1 MPPGRDP
8 VDRATDSSRDLYDVS
23 SWEPR
28 TVVDRLAV
36 AIYGSIRPILRWV
49 LILLGVIILVALFA
63 LGSLGAV
70 LDPVVG
76 AFVVLSVIPALLL
89 AAYFWR
95 ADVTSGEPLDLL
107 IITFVLAVL
116 FAGFAGVLN
125 SVGGGLQAL
134 DFGVTGIGIGSFLF
148 FYLVV
153 GPIEETV
160 KLLAVRLHAYRSS
173 RFDSVVD
180 GAVYGAV
187 AGLGFASIENALYI
201 TRFMTEDGG
210 AFSIAFVRALAG
222 PGHVVYSG
230 IAGYYLGLAKFN
242 PDDAGPIVVKGL
254 LIAAFVHGTYN
265 VTVGVAPSI
274 IAEATGLPYGLS
286 FVGYVVLYVG
296 VAGFYLY
303 RKIARY
309 RSVYKEV
316 DAGKTQAADAS
327 PDRTEFDSPPRE

>member
-8 VDRATDSSRDLYDVS
+8 VDRASDNSRDLYDVT

-28 TVVDRLAV
+28 TLVDRLAV
-36 AIYGSIRPILRWV
+36 GIYGSLRPILRWV
-49 LILLGVIILVALFA
+49 LILLGVVILAALFA
-63 LGSLGAV
+63 LGSLGAI

-76 AFVVLSVIPALLL
+76 AFVVLSAIPALLL

-107 IITFVLAVL
+107 VVTFVLAVL

-125 SVGGGLQAL
+125 DFGSGLQAL
-134 DFGVTGIGIGSFLF
+134 DFGAFGVGLGSVLF

-160 KLLAVRLHAYRSS
+160 KLLAVRLHAFRSS

-187 AGLGFASIENALYI
+187 AGLGFATIENALYI
-201 TRFMTEDGG
+201 TRFMEADGG
-210 AFSIAFVRALAG
+210 VFSIAFVRALAG
-222 PGHVVYSG
+222 PGHVVYSS

-242 PDDAGPIVVKGL
+242 RADAGPIVVKGL

-265 VTVGVAPSI
+265 VTVGVVPPL
-274 IAEATGLPYGLS
+274 IANSTQLSLGAS
-286 FVGYVVLYVG
+286 FVGYIAFYVAA
-296 VAGFYLY
+296 AGFYLY
-303 RKIARY
+303 RKIGRY
-309 RSVYKEV
+309 RSIYESVG
-316 DAGKTQAADAS
+316 AGDTHDADA
-327 PDRTEFDSPPRE
+327 PPERTEFDSPPRE

>member
-8 VDRATDSSRDLYDVS
+8 VDRATDNSRDLYDVT

-28 TVVDRLAV
+28 TVVDRLAL
-36 AIYGSIRPILRWV
+36 AIYGSIRPIVRWV
-49 LILLGVIILVALFA
+49 LILLGVAILAALFA
-63 LGSLGAV
+63 LGSLGAI
-70 LDPVVG
+70 LDPVIG
-76 AFVVLSVIPALLL
+76 AFVVLSVVPALLL

-107 IITFVLAVL
+107 VVTFVLAVL

-134 DFGVTGIGIGSFLF
+134 DFGVTGIGIGSILF

-153 GPIEETV
+153 GPIEEAV
-160 KLLAVRLHAYRSS
+160 KLLAVRLHAFRSS

-187 AGLGFASIENALYI
+187 AGLGFATIENALYI
-201 TRFMTEDGG
+201 TRFMAEDGG
-210 AFSIAFVRALAG
+210 VFSIAFVRALAG

-242 PDDAGPIVVKGL
+242 RENAGPIVVKGL
-254 LIAAFVHGTYN
+254 LIAAFVHATYN
-265 VTVGVAPSI
+265 VTVGIVPPI
-274 IAEATGLPYGLS
+274 IADSSQLS
-286 FVGYVVLYVG
+286 LGAAFVGYIVLYVA

-303 RKIARY
+303 RKVARY

-316 DAGKTQAADAS
+316 DAGATQDAEAS
-327 PDRTEFDSPPRE
+327 PDRADFDSPPRE

>member
-49 LILLGVIILVALFA
+49 LILLGVVILVALFA

-107 IITFVLAVL
+107 IVTFVLAVL

-125 SVGGGLQAL
+125 SVGGGLQAI
-134 DFGVTGIGIGSFLF
+134 DFGVTGIGIGSILF

-201 TRFMTEDGG
+201 TRFMTGDGG

-242 PDDAGPIVVKGL
+242 GENAGPIVVKGL

-265 VTVGVAPSI
+265 VTVGVAPPL

-309 RSVYKEV
+309 RSVYREV
-316 DAGKTQAADAS
+316 DAGESQAADGS